1 MISMIVGM
9 AQNRVIGKDNQL
21 PWHLPADLAW
31 FKKITMEKPIIMGR
45 KTHESIGKA
54 LPGRQNIIITR
65 NKDLSFVDCDVV
77 HSPDEAIALVA
88 NKPELM
94 VIGGALIYELFL
106 PMAERLYITQV
117 DTEVAGDAFFPDY
130 EAVAD
135 WKLVFVENHEA
146 DDRNEY
152 SYSFQQLDKI
162 DS

>member
-31 FKKITMEKPIIMGR
+31 FKKTTMGKPIIMGR
-45 KTHESIGKA
+45 KTHESIGKP

-65 NKDLSFVDCDVV
+65 NQDLSFDGCDVV
-77 HSPDEAIALVA
+77 NSPDEAIALVTDE
-88 NKPELM
+88 PELM

-117 DTEVAGDAFFPDY
+117 QSEVAGDAFFPDY

-135 WKLVFVENHEA
+135 WKLSFVENHEA
-146 DDRNEY
+146 DDHNIY
-152 SYSFQQLDKI
+152 PYSFQKLEKI
-162 DS
+162 A

>member
-31 FKKITMEKPIIMGR
+31 FKKTTMGKPIIMGR

-54 LPGRQNIIITR
+54 LPGRQNVIITR
-65 NKDLSFVDCDVV
+65 NKNLSFAGCDVV
-77 HSPDEAIALVA
+77 HSPDEAKALVA
-88 NKPELM
+88 NEPELM

-130 EAVAD
+130 EVVAD
-135 WKLVFVENHEA
+135 WKLGFVENHEA

-152 SYSFQQLDKI
+152 SYSFQQLDKV
-162 DS
+162 SY